1 MDDEDVG
8 EPLSPHA
15 FSMGG
20 KPAERIEADPFWGP
34 GLPSEFLNPDVRWQ
48 NYIVGTRE
56 DLDRISE
63 GWAVD
68 PNVPDEIS
76 RMLRVSRQL
85 FSHSYFV
92 HEFAVAAVTW
102 ALFAVEGSI
111 RLAFASS
118 SDDREGLY
126 GLVGK
131 AQGRGWLSTELGDRL
146 RAAGKLRNMLVHTE
160 AQRAFTLGVSVP
172 IMETVHEGISF
183 MWQRRGRIEDA

>member
-1 MDDEDVG
+1 MEDNQSA
-8 EPLSPHA
+8 ESLSRKA
-15 FSMGG
+15 FAMGH
-20 KPAERIEADPFWGP
+20 KPAERLKADPFWGEN
-34 GLPSEFLNPDVRWQ
+34 LPAELLSPDDRWQ

-56 DLDRISE
+56 DLERIARE
-63 GWAVD
+63 WLVD
-68 PNVPDEIS
+68 PNVPEDIS

-111 RLAFASS
+111 RLALGLS
-118 SDDREGLY
+118 SDDREGLH

-131 AQGRGWLSTELGDRL
+131 AQGRGWLSSELGDRL
-146 RAAGKLRNMLVHTE
+146 RAAGRLRNMLVHTE

-172 IMETVHEGISF
+172 IMETVHEGVSF
-183 MWQRRGRIEDA
+183 IWQRRGRIEGA